1 MMKQSENQLNKVEDD
16 LLWTEALP
24 FMLFDKLMIAYP
36 FWLLQIQTNII
47 HILTL
52 ISSPWKQSVTDIT
65 LHSFIFIM

>member
-36 FWLLQIQTNII
+36 F
-47 HILTL
+47 
-52 ISSPWKQSVTDIT
+52 
-65 LHSFIFIM
+65 